1 MQERIGSKEYSQ
13 FEFQDKTGNVTVNA
27 TVNLTLWLSKVQ
39 PFNYSRSKNEIS
51 FIAPELAEQA
61 GEQGAT
67 GTSVTLIANDG
78 AASRQANV
86 LTYTETVRSLPHSR
100 RIGCVER
107 RALVRLF
114 WLCSALGRAIGG
126 WERTADPARR

>member
-1 MQERIGSKEYSQ
+1 MQERNGSKEYSQ

-51 FIAPELAEQA
+51 FIAPELADQG
-61 GEQGAT
+61 GEQGAK
-67 GTSVTLIANDG
+67 GISVTFIADDG

-86 LTYTETVRSLPHSR
+86 LTYTETVRSLPRIR

-107 RALVRLF
+107 RGPDRLF
-114 WLCSALGRAIGG
+114 WLCSALGRAIGDG
-126 WERTADPARR
+126 ERTADPARR